1 VRTPE
6 REYRAPKN
14 ARRLAA
20 TASLAAATIV
30 GTATVGAIPA
40 HASGTPAAP
49 ATTPIATLEAN
60 RLASAGSATLTLPNY
75 DHAYR
80 FDFTAVTVDGA
91 KVHRAVNAKPVAVKT
106 DIRAEIVTTAAKQK
120 GKPYRFGADGPNSF
134 DCSGLVKYVF
144 SKYGIKL
151 PHNSSA
157 QLGYGKRVSKNNAK
171 PGDLVFVMSGSH
183 ATHVAIYAGNGTW
196 WEAPHTGAR
205 VRHVKIWSTNVQY
218 RRIA

>member
-1 VRTPE
+1 MRTPE

-20 TASLAAATIV
+20 TASIAAATIV
-30 GTATVGAIPA
+30 GTAAVGSVPA
-40 HASGTPAAP
+40 HASAIRATPAI
-49 ATTPIATLEAN
+49 TPIATLAAS
-60 RLASAGSATLTLPNY
+60 RFSSAGSVNNY
-75 DHAYR
+75 DHAFR
-80 FDFTAVTVDGA
+80 VDFRAVTVDGA
-91 KVHRAVNAKPVAVKT
+91 KVHRAINAKPLPAKT
-106 DIRAEIVTTAAKQK
+106 DIHPEIVATAAKQK

-157 QLGYGKRVSKNNAK
+157 QLKYGKRVSKNDAK
-171 PGDLVFVMSGSH
+171 PGDLVFVMSGSR

-205 VRHVKIWSTNVQY
+205 VRHVKIWSNNVQY